1 MLIPFET
8 IKTLPQETVNNL
20 IYEYLL
26 TKVDDINFES
36 LDSNAID
43 AAINQCKKALESG
56 LLMVEYGEEDES
68 ISIRHTD
75 EITKSSF

>member
-20 IYEYLL
+20 IREYLL

-43 AAINQCKKALESG
+43 AAIDQCKKALESG